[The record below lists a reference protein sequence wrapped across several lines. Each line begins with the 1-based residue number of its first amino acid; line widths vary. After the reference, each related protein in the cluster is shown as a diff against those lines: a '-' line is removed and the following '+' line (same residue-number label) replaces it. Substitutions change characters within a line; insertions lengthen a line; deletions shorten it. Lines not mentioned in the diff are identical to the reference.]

1 MPPQYRPIA
10 DYAAIGNL
18 RTVALASRNGSIDW
32 CCFPHLDL
40 PSVFAAILDADRGG
54 RFRIGAAGVDTGEQR
69 YVGDTNV
76 LETRFKT
83 DAGLLTLTDFMP
95 LRGRIHG
102 IENSHKRSFA
112 PAEIHRILECSRGAI
127 SVEVEWSP
135 RFDYARARTQIDPAG
150 EGWVASSGAGTL
162 ALGGVGDAEVAEG
175 EPGPVF
181 RARFPMNPGERKV
194 LVTRWG
200 TRDVSCDPASSEDLL
215 QRTIAAWENWAHR
228 EGALHSE
235 AWAGSR
241 LPMLVRSELALKLL
255 THAESGAIA
264 AAPTTSL
271 PEGIGGVR
279 NWDYRYAW
287 IRDASL
293 TAQAF
298 IALGHPEEALEFMD
312 WIERVSEQHFERG
325 EAPQILYGI
334 HGEAD
339 LAEQELDH
347 LDGYRGSRPVRIGN
361 GAAKQKQH
369 EVYGELLVTGYELL
383 RRGKRLEAEILDLLG
398 WIPDHVCTVWSEPDH
413 GIWEVRG
420 EPRHYVYSKLMC
432 WVALDYAVH
441 LAEQYG
447 LRGDIGKWRR
457 NRDAIRDDILAKGYD
472 PELRS
477 FVMAYG
483 SKELDAANLRI
494 PMFEFLPFEDERVQG
509 TIDAAMDHLM
519 ENGLVYRHN
528 AEDNLPGEEGT
539 FALCT
544 LWLVNALALSG
555 RHAEA
560 VEIYEGMLGH
570 ANHAGLFAEQ
580 IDAETGEFLGNFP
593 QAFTHVGIIN
603 SALYLA
609 YAEGRDVPDHTPIGT
624 PDHRRTLGPAHAA
637 YHRAAEEASTG
648 EHGRRAPGGP

>member
-1 MPPQYRPIA
+1 MPPQYQPIA

-18 RTVALASRNGSIDW
+18 RTVALVSRYGSIDW
-32 CCFPHLDL
+32 CCFPHLDR
-40 PSVFAAILDADRGG
+40 PSVFAAILDANRGG
-54 RFRIGAAGVDTGEQR
+54 RFRIGAAGADKGEQR
-69 YVGDTNV
+69 YLGDTNV
-76 LETRFKT
+76 LETRIQT
-83 DAGLLTLTDFMP
+83 GTGLLTLTDFIP

-102 IENSHKRSFA
+102 TGNSHGGERSIA
-112 PAEIHRILECSRGAI
+112 PSEIHRILECSQGAVT
-127 SVEVEWSP
+127 VEVEWSP
-135 RFDYARARTQIDPAG
+135 RFDYARAPTRIEPAG
-150 EGWVASSGAGTL
+150 EGWVAASDAGIL
-162 ALGGVGDAEVAEG
+162 ALGGAVDAVVSDG
-175 EPGPVF
+175 ESGPF
-181 RARFPMNPGERKV
+181 LQAQFPMHDGERRV

-200 TRDVSCDPASSEDLL
+200 TRDVSFDPVSSVDLL
-215 QRTIAAWENWAHR
+215 QRTAAAWKNWAHQ

-235 AWAGSR
+235 AWAGGW
-241 LPMLVRSELALKLL
+241 LPMLIRSELALKLL

-298 IALGHPEEALEFMD
+298 IALGHREEAIEFLN
-312 WIERVSEQHFERG
+312 WIVRVSEQHFEQG
-325 EAPQILYGI
+325 EALQIMYGV

-339 LAEQELDH
+339 LDELELDH

-361 GAAKQKQH
+361 GAAKQNQH

-383 RRGKRLEAEILDLLG
+383 RRGETLNPEILTFLG
-398 WIPDHVCTVWSEPDH
+398 WIADHVCAVWKEPDH

-420 EPRHYVYSKLMC
+420 EPRHYVYSKLMS

-441 LAEQYG
+441 LAERFG
-447 LRGDIGKWRR
+447 LQGDVGRWRR
-457 NRDAIRDDILAKGYD
+457 NRDAIRDDILEKGYD
-472 PELRS
+472 PDLRS

-483 SKELDAANLRI
+483 SKELDAANLRM
-494 PMFEFLPFEDERVQG
+494 PMFEFLPFEDERVRG
-509 TIDAAMDHLM
+509 TVDATMEHLM
-519 ENGLVYRHN
+519 ENGLLYRHN
-528 AEDNLPGEEGT
+528 AEDDLPGEEGT

-544 LWLVNALALSG
+544 LWLVDVLALSG

-560 VEIYEGMLGH
+560 LEIYENMLGH

-593 QAFTHVGIIN
+593 QAFTHIGIIN

-609 YAEGRDVPDHTPIGT
+609 YAGGRDVPGHAPIGT
-624 PDHRRTLGPAHAA
+624 PDHRRTLGRAHAA
-637 YHRAAEEASTG
+637 YHQAAVETSAD
-648 EHGRRAPGGP
+648 GRQR